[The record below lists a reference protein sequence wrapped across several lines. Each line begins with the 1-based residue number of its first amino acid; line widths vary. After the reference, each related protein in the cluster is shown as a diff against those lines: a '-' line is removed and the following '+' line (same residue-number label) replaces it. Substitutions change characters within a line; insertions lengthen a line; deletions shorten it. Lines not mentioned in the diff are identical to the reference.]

1 MSKLK
6 ILQERQA
13 YRLWYSIDACLQ
25 NTRDYSR
32 DMADDFEEFHKSL
45 LELVESFKKKNVLVK
60 VNFDPDD
67 DIIRIYGERSGG
79 LALAKT
85 GLEEIEELALT
96 TAEHHPYWGLLYNGS
111 EINKAVHEKWNGTLT
126 EDEIK
131 QIAWYADEIKN
142 SSSHA
147 FSHEHDE

>member
-1 MSKLK
+1 MS
-6 ILQERQA
+6 
-13 YRLWYSIDACLQ
+13 
-25 NTRDYSR
+25 
-32 DMADDFEEFHKSL
+32 DDFEEFHKSL
-45 LELVESFKKKNVLVK
+45 LDLVESFKKKNVLVK
-60 VNFDPDD
+60 MHTDTDSN
-67 DIIRIYGERSGG
+67 IIRIYGERSGG

-111 EINKAVHEKWNGTLT
+111 EILKIVLEKWNDKLT

-131 QIAWYADEIKN
+131 QIAWYSDEIKN

-147 FSHEHDE
+147 SHGHDE